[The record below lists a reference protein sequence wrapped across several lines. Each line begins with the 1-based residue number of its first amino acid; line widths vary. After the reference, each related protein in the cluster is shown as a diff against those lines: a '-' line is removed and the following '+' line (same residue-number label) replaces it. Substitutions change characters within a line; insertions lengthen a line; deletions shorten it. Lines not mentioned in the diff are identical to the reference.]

1 MACTNDSTGVCG
13 TLTSAGEGL
22 GGFLSSIQSPLVA
35 FALVFGIIGGVI
47 AIFLAIAVMIKGL
60 VTGRRYK

>member
-1 MACTNDSTGVCG
+1 MVCSNDTTLVCG
-13 TLTSAGEGL
+13 TMTSAGEGL
-22 GGFLSSIQSPLVA
+22 GNFLSAIQSPLVA

-60 VTGRRYK
+60 VTRQTYK